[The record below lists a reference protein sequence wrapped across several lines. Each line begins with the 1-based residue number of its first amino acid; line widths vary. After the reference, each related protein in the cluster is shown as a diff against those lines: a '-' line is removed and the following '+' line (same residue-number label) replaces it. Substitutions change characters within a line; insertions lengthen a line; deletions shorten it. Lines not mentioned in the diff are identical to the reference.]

1 MSGVVDGID
10 DGVSGR
16 LRSRLAVRALANV
29 FWAAFCMGFGY
40 EAKLVRPL
48 TVMRDV
54 SVSSAATL
62 SLSNPIGDGKFPER
76 MLGNDMVMSVAA
88 EFSRPVTGLAARS
101 QFCCNAEYC
110 RRMDAVVGGEGG
122 ASSLRG
128 STDSKASGKG
138 MKAPPDGDRMG
149 CGYRRV
155 LGRRVGGWVGT
166 VILGL

>member
-1 MSGVVDGID
+1 
-10 DGVSGR
+10 
-16 LRSRLAVRALANV
+16 V
-29 FWAAFCMGFGY
+29 FWAAFCIGFGY
-40 EAKLVRPL
+40 DAKLVRPL

-54 SVSSAATL
+54 SVSSAAIL
-62 SLSNPIGDGKFPER
+62 SFSNPTGDGKFPER

-88 EFSRPVTGLAARS
+88 EFSGPVTGFAARS

-128 STDSKASGKG
+128 NADSKASGKG
-138 MKAPPDGDRMG
+138 MKVPPEGDRMG
-149 CGYRRV
+149 WGYRRV